1 MALDIDDAK
10 AMVSEIVA
18 HIDYDIWKEF
28 MDEDNQGL
36 DFYDLVMIVE
46 KYIKVNP

>member
-10 AMVSEIVA
+10 RMVSEIVQ

-28 MDEDNQGL
+28 EDPDVEDL
-36 DFYDLVMIVE
+36 DYYDLVMIVE